1 MPSVSFTFAPSGLG
15 YIASNMIGLHPI
27 LQYVTPSGLMIVT
40 QALKGRIMPRMG
52 AVHLGEPEDARSPST
67 SPSIAYSPSI

>member
-1 MPSVSFTFAPSGLG
+1 MPSVSFTFA
-15 YIASNMIGLHPI
+15 
-27 LQYVTPSGLMIVT
+27 PSGLMIVT

-52 AVHLGEPEDARSPST
+52 AAHLGEPEDTRSPST